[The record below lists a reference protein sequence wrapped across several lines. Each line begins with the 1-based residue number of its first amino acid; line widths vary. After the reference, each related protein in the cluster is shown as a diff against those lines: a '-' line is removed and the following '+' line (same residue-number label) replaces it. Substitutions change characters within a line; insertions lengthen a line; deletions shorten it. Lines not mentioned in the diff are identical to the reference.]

1 MSVASSAGYGHTVGQ
16 TIILGYLPDALAQ
29 EADFELELFGARHAI
44 RRVVE
49 LPIDPANERLKA

>member
-29 EADFELELFGARHAI
+29 KGDFELELFGARHAI
-44 RRVVE
+44 RRVDGQ
-49 LPIDPANERLKA
+49 LYDPANERLKA